1 MPRLS
6 AVKRFISNTGARI
19 YRIACDVLPG
29 ISGRVYLI
37 LGAGPPTLVDSG
49 SGHED
54 STRQILAG
62 LDAVRN
68 EFGEH
73 FTPHQIER
81 ILVTHAHID
90 HIGGLSDMVRATGAQ
105 IGVHPLDSRVVAAWD
120 ERAAVFNR
128 GLRTFFERAGVPAA
142 SQPGLIE
149 AFGFTSGRVRN
160 LPVGLLLDEQQPLDG
175 LRIIHTPGHSP
186 GHICVLVG
194 DILLCGDHILPR
206 TIPQQWPEWLAPNT
220 GLGHYLHSLAK
231 VAQLDGVR
239 LGLGG
244 HEPPIHAIAHRAD
257 EIRAAQ
263 MRRLDRIL
271 ELAGNAAKPLTIAEL
286 TKHVYSRQ
294 KGFYEV
300 LALTDVASRVE
311 YLELRGNLQIANFD
325 QIGRNGELAY
335 RYRPVTAS
343 ADRPA
348 DRVGRVES
356 TA

>member
-1 MPRLS
+1 MPRLA
-6 AVKRFISNTGARI
+6 AVKRFVSNTGARI

-37 LGAGPPTLVDSG
+37 LGAGPATLVDSG
-49 SGHED
+49 SGEGD

-62 LDAVRN
+62 LDAVRG
-68 EFGEH
+68 EFGER
-73 FTPHQIER
+73 FTPRQIER

-120 ERAAVFNR
+120 ERAAIFNR
-128 GLRTFFERAGVPAA
+128 GLRAFFERAGVPAA

-149 AFGFTSGRVRN
+149 AFGFTLGRVSG
-160 LPVGLLLDEQQPLDG
+160 LPIGFFLDEQRPLDG

-186 GHICVLVG
+186 GHVCVLVG
-194 DILLCGDHILPR
+194 DVLLCGDHILPR

-231 VAQLDGVR
+231 VGRLGGIR

-271 ELAGNAAKPLTIAEL
+271 ELTGNAAKPLTIAEL

-311 YLELRGNLQIANFD
+311 YLELRGRLEIANFD

-335 RYRPVTAS
+335 RYRSVPGI
-343 ADRPA
+343 ADQA
-348 DRVGRVES
+348 AGRAGRGRS
-356 TA
+356 TG